1 MEQPAIV
8 ALVDSRKTQ
17 SVDSVFVMDKT
28 MDRVGQSLCHLHN
41 ESKEPLKENEVLSH
55 DNGKLGLVN
64 PSSKELVR
72 KEDMSSKESHLAK
85 VKSNKCG
92 QKPCGFGESAMEV
105 EI

>member
-1 MEQPAIV
+1 
-8 ALVDSRKTQ
+8 
-17 SVDSVFVMDKT
+17 